1 MGARIGFT
9 PAGTTFAVPGA
20 YRAMGHSTRR
30 VVRELRNKI
39 LRGELAPGA
48 ALRQEDLA
56 RQLGVSRV
64 PLREALLVLTGDGLL
79 VHRPNQGFGV
89 AERSRSELSQVY
101 LMLSLPEEE
110 LTRTLEWPPDAEL
123 LGELRHLNGQMAAL
137 VDDVDWLDMVPLNH
151 AFHHAIWQLSP
162 LKLVIGEVDRV
173 WALADA
179 YIASGYSSRS
189 ARAHT
194 VEEHDRII
202 AALAS
207 RGRAELTAAL
217 VADAGPDRQDEPPG
231 DEPRQGAD
239 SQDHGGMHSDDD
251 IEDQQQRGAHGG
263 EQEQQAEQREPVRD
277 TDELALEPLAVDH
290 PVERGGRDQQRGCAG
305 SQDHG
310 RDVGVALEVR
320 DRGEPRGE
328 RQGEQERQQDLHT
341 GLGDPDLLQDL
352 VVGTVEPLQRGL
364 AARAGELAE
373 MPLLDLL
380 AAEGGRRGILTT
392 WYQISLS

>member
-1 MGARIGFT
+1 M
-9 PAGTTFAVPGA
+9 TTNKPVS
-20 YRAMGHSTRR
+20 AMGHSTRR

-217 VADAGPDRQDEPPG
+217 VADAG
-231 DEPRQGAD
+231 
-239 SQDHGGMHSDDD
+239 
-251 IEDQQQRGAHGG
+251 
-263 EQEQQAEQREPVRD
+263 
-277 TDELALEPLAVDH
+277 
-290 PVERGGRDQQRGCAG
+290 
-305 SQDHG
+305 
-310 RDVGVALEVR
+310 
-320 DRGEPRGE
+320 
-328 RQGEQERQQDLHT
+328 
-341 GLGDPDLLQDL
+341 DPDLLQDL
-352 VVGTVEPLQRGL
+352 AVGTVEPLQRGL

-373 MPLLDLL
+373 ILPLLDLL